1 MAMMTPE
8 EIKHKVPKGYF
19 VKEKCD
25 NCDMPIMSSL
35 VYRGSKGSYCS
46 NPCYEEAELDGDNRA
61 RRRKRTSKKGR
72 ARATD
77 ITKESDTMIKGG
89 SKDKAG
95 TASKKKKRTR
105 EADAEERP
113 RKKKRPPA
121 DEDEDEGEAPRKTK
135 SARKG
140 KGKAPAKRKKKAT
153 DNPYSRPSAAV
164 YRAFNMAK
172 EGTTVKAVEKLCDEL
187 GVGSTRVFNE
197 LRKEEFKDTQ
207 WSYSEDKKGRIE
219 ITDIS

>member
-1 MAMMTPE
+1 MAIMTPE
-8 EIKHKVPKGYF
+8 EIKQKVPKGYY

-89 SKDKAG
+89 SKDIIVYSPEGDFLVSPFKIKVVDGVGAG
-95 TASKKKKRTR
+95 DAFDTGFLTALLTGKDLADAVVYGSACGSLKCTR
-105 EADAEERP
+105 EGAQSAPNKLEL
-113 RKKKRPPA
+113 
-121 DEDEDEGEAPRKTK
+121 EDFLKENSDKVKVTK
-135 SARKG
+135 
-140 KGKAPAKRKKKAT
+140 
-153 DNPYSRPSAAV
+153 
-164 YRAFNMAK
+164 
-172 EGTTVKAVEKLCDEL
+172 LL
-187 GVGSTRVFNE
+187 
-197 LRKEEFKDTQ
+197 L
-207 WSYSEDKKGRIE
+207 
-219 ITDIS
+219 